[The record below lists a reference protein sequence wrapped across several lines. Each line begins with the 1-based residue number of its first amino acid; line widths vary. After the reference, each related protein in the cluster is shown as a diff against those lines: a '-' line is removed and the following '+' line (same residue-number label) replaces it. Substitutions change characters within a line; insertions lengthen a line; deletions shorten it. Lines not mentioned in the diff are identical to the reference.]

1 MKNLKNITNDIKF
14 KDIFDLYG
22 TNFSKIIKYP
32 NLPEDFIDEYFF
44 QLKPFKLEKWQK
56 LSPYLI
62 VKYQENLN
70 WILMSEYQDI
80 PLSLIIKY
88 QNKLD
93 WNRVS
98 KYQNL
103 PKFGF
108 NLLSQFKDKL
118 NFSLIKTNNYTTP
131 DFLIEYFMKILK
143 K

>member
-22 TNFSKIIKYP
+22 TNFSTIIKTP

-56 LSPYLI
+56 LTPYLI
-62 VKYQENLN
+62 VKYQNNLN
-70 WILMSEYQDI
+70 WQLMSEYQNI

-88 QNKLD
+88 QEILNWDKI
-93 WNRVS
+93 S

-103 PKFGF
+103 PEFGLNF
-108 NLLSQFKDKL
+108 INHFQDKL
-118 NFSLIKTNNYTTP
+118 NFSLIKNNVYMTP
-131 DFLIEYFMKILK
+131 EFLSKIYSMVST
-143 K
+143 